1 LSQSVHR
8 SPFVPSYYTKIWRQA
23 RKECKAFKGH
33 RENRAFKVRQ
43 VFKVRREFRDRKEIK
58 EFKGPPEFRGS
69 VDRKADLRVQRE
81 PV

>member
-8 SPFVPSYYTKIWRQA
+8 SPFVPSYYTKIWQQA

-43 VFKVRREFRDRKEIK
+43 VFKVHRAFRDRKAIR
-58 EFKGPPEFRGS
+58 EFKDRLEFKVF
-69 VDRKADLRVQRE
+69 VDRKVDPQVPLE

>member
-43 VFKVRREFRDRKEIK
+43 VFKVRRAFRDRKEIK
-58 EFKGPPEFRGS
+58 AFRVQLEFKVFADQK
-69 VDRKADLRVQRE
+69 VDPQVPLE